1 MPDRAVVDRRTYC
14 QDLLDDLSGI
24 EGARAA
30 AARNRVRRC
39 LEETEPQ
46 PRHLVALS
54 DDRQWLVVLD
64 PEPYTWMGDNQTYW
78 GIYRWDSNEGQYL
91 FDAAAETD
99 TGQDANEVLAS
110 WLAGQEAP
118 DAPPAVP

>member
-64 PEPYTWMGDNQTYW
+64 PEPYTWMGDNQTY
-78 GIYRWDSNEGQYL
+78 
-91 FDAAAETD
+91 
-99 TGQDANEVLAS
+99 
-110 WLAGQEAP
+110 
-118 DAPPAVP
+118 